1 MAESIIGP
9 ALIAILLAGLAPQA
23 PAAEDNAA
31 KEPPRF
37 KLTFTERIRQETQD
51 NVTSLSQAAADG
63 GSYLRFRTSLMG
75 QWRIGGGFSLTV
87 RLTNENRYYLIPKT
101 DPKNGRDYNPGEV
114 FFDYLHLQWKSAFG
128 LPLTLTVGRQD
139 LMLGEGLVV
148 WDGGPL
154 DGSRSAYFNAVRGD
168 WAWSRNA
175 VLTAFYCYQPPF
187 DEFLPLIND
196 ARQKMVEQ
204 GERGVGLYFTGAFG
218 NTGLEAYLIRK
229 NARASGLLPE
239 SALTT
244 AGARTILPYSSRLSL
259 TAEGAVQSGRFGVL
273 DRTGF
278 AATFHMDFQTA
289 AAAPLPAVLTLGGLF
304 LSGDDPSTP
313 GRYEGW
319 DPVFARWPKWSESL
333 IYVLGRETGKPAYWS
348 NIASIYGAL
357 SFTLAEN
364 LKLEATLH
372 TLGAAQAE
380 GPSALLSGTG
390 RDRGRLLNV
399 KLTYDVNKNLSG
411 HFWADYFRPGDFYFA
426 GAHGYLWVRFELMFQ
441 Y

>member
-1 MAESIIGP
+1 
-9 ALIAILLAGLAPQA
+9 
-23 PAAEDNAA
+23 
-31 KEPPRF
+31 
-37 KLTFTERIRQETQD
+37 
-51 NVTSLSQAAADG
+51 
-63 GSYLRFRTSLMG
+63 
-75 QWRIGGGFSLTV
+75 
-87 RLTNENRYYLIPKT
+87 
-101 DPKNGRDYNPGEV
+101 
-114 FFDYLHLQWKSAFG
+114 
-128 LPLTLTVGRQD
+128 
-139 LMLGEGLVV
+139 
-148 WDGGPL
+148 
-154 DGSRSAYFNAVRGD
+154 
-168 WAWSRNA
+168 
-175 VLTAFYCYQPPF
+175 
-187 DEFLPLIND
+187 
-196 ARQKMVEQ
+196 
-204 GERGVGLYFTGAFG
+204 
-218 NTGLEAYLIRK
+218 
-229 NARASGLLPE
+229 
-239 SALTT
+239 
-244 AGARTILPYSSRLSL
+244 
-259 TAEGAVQSGRFGVL
+259 
-273 DRTGF
+273 
-278 AATFHMDFQTA
+278 MDFQTA

-426 GAHGYLWVRFELMFQ
+426 GAHGYLWVRFELMFR